1 MSPCPYSAR
10 NLSIRASFCAGSV
23 AALISASALSS
34 GVPAPIETRLPIC
47 APSRGA
53 SAKAMTTVTKIIRE
67 RRMVCLLLRNAG
79 ADRGKG
85 YQRPRQGGNIVAQL
99 AESGRQLVVS
109 GPGAER
115 QKPRHALAV

>member
-1 MSPCPYSAR
+1 MSPFPYSAR
-10 NLSIRASFCAGSV
+10 NLSIWASFCAGSV

-53 SAKAMTTVTKIIRE
+53 SAKLMTTVTRIIRE

-79 ADRGKG
+79 ADRGRG
-85 YQRPRQGGNIVAQL
+85 YQDRGREETSRLNL
-99 AESGRQLVVS
+99 AEQSAIDWL
-109 GPGAER
+109 E
-115 QKPRHALAV
+115 QKDS